1 MALGAAAAGAL
12 LRGERAL
19 TRRSCAQRSV
29 PRTAAH
35 CCRAPRVAHGAWT
48 LLLTLLLALVGS
60 AGGSVVAD
68 AEVSRTH
75 HDSRPFSL
83 PDPLP
88 DARIYAE
95 RHSGCC
101 GNRTGV
107 DCANSSLPPCHRNCT
122 KGAGGLHCNH
132 SWVNWTGNVTWVNGS
147 NVTDYNHSATLL
159 HLRSADFI
167 FEGAVDTDSVR
178 DALTAAPA
186 TLVDVWI
193 VTRLTLRD
201 ITTDVAAAKDLH
213 EDLMAGAALAFLASR
228 MGVHVHRL
236 TAEEA
241 SFTSAG
247 WEIEITVSSFGT
259 HVPDV
264 DAALAVLSDPST
276 AAALYSE
283 VLKNMLCDRKGDCAQ
298 SAVVLAPPTLV
309 LVAASTSAHPQL
321 DPLVPLFQDPFRS
334 VSLGLVFAGFGARPH
349 AHCGM
354 PTRQLCAC

>member
-48 LLLTLLLALVGS
+48 LLLTLLLALAGS

-75 HDSRPFSL
+75 HVSWPLSL

-107 DCANSSLPPCHRNCT
+107 DCANSSLQPCHRNCT
-122 KGAGGLHCNH
+122 KGAGGNSSHCH
-132 SWVNWTGNVTWVNGS
+132 HPWVQPG
-147 NVTDYNHSATLL
+147 YSAPLL

-309 LVAASTSAHPQL
+309 LVAASTSALPQP